1 MKNKV
6 LLIVLALF
14 LAATFS
20 VAASGSDGLWIGPTG
35 LYKYFVEPG
44 EEIDFDSENF
54 AFGLDA
60 RLRLSLLEGSI
71 LAVYVPLGDDNA
83 VLSFANIGV
92 NTNLGPVNVGASVG
106 AAFIYSEELDDSF
119 DAGVNLKITADLI
132 LGNVSVGAYYLF
144 WEDDFEDIKLAE
156 TGLVGFS
163 VLFRL

>member
-14 LAATFS
+14 AVSTFS
-20 VAASGSDGLWIGPTG
+20 VAASGSDGLWIGGTG
-35 LYKYFVEPG
+35 LYKYFVDPG
-44 EEIDFDSENF
+44 EELEFDSDNF

-60 RLRLSLLEGSI
+60 RLRLGLLEGSL

-83 VLSFANIGV
+83 VLSFANIGL
-92 NTNLGPVNVGASVG
+92 NTNIGPVNVGASAG

-119 DAGVNLKITADLI
+119 DAGVNLKFTADLI
-132 LGNVSVGAYYLF
+132 LGDISIGAYYLF
-144 WEDDFEDIKLAE
+144 WEDDFDEIKVADK
-156 TGLVGFS
+156 GLVGFS